1 MVEKSKI
8 LIIGGTGYLGKFI
21 VKASTKH
28 GHPTFLLVRESTLSN
43 GSKSSMLESFK
54 KSNVTFITGD
64 LFDHKSLVNAIKHVD
79 VVISAIGQANHI
91 DQVNIIAAINEAG
104 NVKALVKKNVFENTI
119 LEFSESM
126 VGMDKVRK
134 FYPSEFGNDVY
145 RTHGVEPAKTAF
157 AIKAQIRK
165 AIENEGIPYAYIT
178 SSCCA
183 GYFLPNLAQL
193 GATTPPRDKVV
204 IYGDG
209 NAKVSLWKKKIGKT
223 LEKVYMPKDQV
234 LKNIAGFQERIF
246 TNLSALL
253 WVMIPILAAKL
264 VSKYVAVDA
273 NALPISTLQY
283 RFLLYTHYHM
293 YLLSHFRTVPHT
305 GAGSYGVILGV
316 VTLWLN
322 KHDNNSSTHAL
333 KKLIKKLQQQLH
345 ARFKEA
351 ATAVARML
359 YGGIKKKW
367 KRKHLV
373 QQRLHLFRLK
383 DR

>member
-8 LIIGGTGYLGKFI
+8 LIIGRTGYLGKFI
-21 VKASTKH
+21 VEASTKH

-104 NVKALVKKNVFENTI
+104 NVK
-119 LEFSESM
+119 
-126 VGMDKVRK
+126 K
-134 FYPSEFGNDVY
+134 FNPSEFGNDVY

-193 GATTPPRDKVV
+193 GATTPPRDK
-204 IYGDG
+204 
-209 NAKVSLWKKKIGKT
+209 S
-223 LEKVYMPKDQV
+223 
-234 LKNIAGFQERIF
+234 
-246 TNLSALL
+246 
-253 WVMIPILAAKL
+253 
-264 VSKYVAVDA
+264 
-273 NALPISTLQY
+273 
-283 RFLLYTHYHM
+283 
-293 YLLSHFRTVPHT
+293 
-305 GAGSYGVILGV
+305 
-316 VTLWLN
+316 
-322 KHDNNSSTHAL
+322 
-333 KKLIKKLQQQLH
+333 
-345 ARFKEA
+345 
-351 ATAVARML
+351 
-359 YGGIKKKW
+359 
-367 KRKHLV
+367 
-373 QQRLHLFRLK
+373 
-383 DR
+383 